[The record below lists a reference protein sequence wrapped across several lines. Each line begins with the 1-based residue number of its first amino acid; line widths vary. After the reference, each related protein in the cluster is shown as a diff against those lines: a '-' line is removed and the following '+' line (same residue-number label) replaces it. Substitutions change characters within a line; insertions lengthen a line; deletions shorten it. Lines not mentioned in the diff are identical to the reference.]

1 MELQLPIILFVLQ
14 LFLIIS
20 VGATVT
26 YYVHDYRTNKLY
38 IMKEVQDTRKLIQK
52 ENGARI
58 ANLKYVVDQIN
69 DVHTQMYNDH
79 QKINGQMK
87 ATITTLE
94 NGIDTISEIEDRSSE
109 VMNQAKVLDE
119 KMEAVDLLQI
129 QNQSLAGNM
138 TVIQKQIND
147 LNDNKTI

>member
-1 MELQLPIILFVLQ
+1 
-14 LFLIIS
+14 
-20 VGATVT
+20 
-26 YYVHDYRTNKLY
+26 
-38 IMKEVQDTRKLIQK
+38 MKEVQDTRKLIQK